1 MVSSQEFQAIIMA
14 GGKGTRFHEIT
25 GERPKCLVPV
35 GPYPLIYYTLKMLQ
49 SHNFL
54 DAIVI
59 VLESQKSEIQQA
71 IERCPLKIKA
81 ELLTIPSDS
90 DFGTADA
97 LNHIHDKIK
106 SDILI
111 VSCDVITNASLYPLF
126 NIFRQHDATVAVL
139 LLPGGAENS
148 AIVPGPKTK
157 YKPERDLIGVHP
169 STERLLFLASTSDYD
184 ETLKLSGHLLR
195 KNGEVIVHSRLVDS
209 HIYLF
214 RKWVVDFLS
223 ESEEG
228 FSTIKGELL
237 PYIVKK
243 QMSRP
248 LKIAEYDAPSSE
260 FNLNSKIG
268 DIFNVSICLGQKN
281 YDYRFFFLVC

>member
-1 MVSSQEFQAIIMA
+1 MVSQEFQAIIMA
-14 GGKGTRFHEIT
+14 GGRGSRFHEIT
-25 GERPKCLVPV
+25 GDRPKCLVPV
-35 GPYPLIYYTLKMLQ
+35 GPYPLLYYTLKMLQ
-49 SHNFL
+49 EHNFV

-59 VLESQKSEIQQA
+59 VLESQKTEIQQA
-71 IERCPLKIKA
+71 IERCPLQIKP
-81 ELLTIPSDS
+81 EFLTIPSDS

-126 NIFRQHDATVAVL
+126 NIFRQHDASVAAL
-139 LLPGGAENS
+139 LLPGGAENA

-169 STERLLFLASTSDYD
+169 KTGRLLFLASTSDYE

-195 KNGEVIVHSRLVDS
+195 KNGEVLVHSRLVDS

-223 ESEEG
+223 ESQG
-228 FSTIKGELL
+228 FSTVKGELL

-248 LKIAEYDAPSSE
+248 VNYGENDKPSSE
-260 FNLNSKIG
+260 LNVDVKID
-268 DIFNVSICLGQKN
+268 DIFNVSLLK
-281 YDYRFFFLVC
+281 FKFLF